1 MSEKVENKKVESE
14 KVENGKTENE
24 KADNQHPISMYL
36 KIWLLLFVLS
46 SFSYMVDFYQLQG
59 VLRWS
64 LILIFMVLKAGLI
77 LAIFMHVKWERM
89 ALKLVLFIPP
99 LAIVVLIILMIIEAN
114 YINWSRMVSFLTL

>member
-24 KADNQHPISMYL
+24 KADNQPPISMYL